1 MMNIDEKYVK
11 EYLMNNILGNL
22 IADRLYTG
30 SFAFVC
36 DNARGAHPKLFII
49 HARRRTKHPKS
60 TMNWRSKKLK
70 IRTSTLNNI

>member
-22 IADRLYTG
+22 TG
-30 SFAFVC
+30 FVW
-36 DNARGAHPKLFII
+36 D
-49 HARRRTKHPKS
+49 HASDLSQTKHPKS